1 MRSIKTLVAGATLA
15 GMTAIAS
22 LTPTESS
29 AETTLRFASFEP
41 PVAFLTKNVFTPWAE
56 RVSADSNGTINVKM
70 FSGGTLGRSPAQQLK
85 LVEDGVA
92 DIAWIIPGYTPG
104 RFQEGTVSELPFL
117 VQSSEAGS
125 NAMWEL
131 YDAGLLQGD
140 YQKFKMIG
148 IFTSYP
154 NFVAST
160 KPVVE
165 PADMEGLNFRAPGP
179 TLLSALESLG
189 SVPVGGITGPT
200 IAESM
205 NRGLIDGTLSQ
216 WGAIS
221 TFRIGE
227 VASHY
232 LEVPLGATAML
243 VVMNKDKYDSLP
255 EEAKAAIDAHSGAVF
270 SDIFGK
276 AFDGHVA
283 SAGEKEMARDD
294 ITVVTADGDLLG
306 KWRDAVSLSTQDWIA
321 ANDNG
326 QAIYD
331 AFKTGLGEYPD
342 AF

>member
-1 MRSIKTLVAGATLA
+1 MKNFKSLITGTLLA
-15 GMTAIAS
+15 ALVSTAS
-22 LTPTESS
+22 F

-56 RVSADSNGTINVKM
+56 RVSAASNGTIDVKM
-70 FSGGTLGRSPAQQLK
+70 FPGGTLGRSPAQQLK

-125 NAMWEL
+125 NAMWKL
-131 YDAGLLQGD
+131 YEDGLLQGD

-154 NFVAST
+154 NFIVAT
-160 KPVVE
+160 EPVVE
-165 PADMEGLNFRAPGP
+165 PDDMEGLNFRAPGP

-205 NRGLIDGTLSQ
+205 SRGLIDGTLSQ
-216 WGAIS
+216 WGAVS

-227 VASHY
+227 VADHY
-232 LEVPLGATAML
+232 LQVPLGSTAML

-255 EEAKAAIDAHSGAVF
+255 EEARAAIDAHSGAGF
-270 SDIFGK
+270 SDLFGK
-276 AFDGHVA
+276 AFDSNVA
-283 SAGEKEMARDD
+283 EAGEKEMARDG
-294 ITVVTADGDLLG
+294 ITVIAADAELMD
-306 KWRDAVSLSTQDWIA
+306 KWRGAVGSATEDWIA
-321 ANDNG
+321 DNENG

-331 AFKTGLGEYPD
+331 AFKAALNQYPN